1 LLTFIIVCL
10 TLLMSITGVVLA
22 AGAGTRMGTP
32 KALLSTPDGAS
43 WVAVSSDLL
52 LAAGCDR
59 VVVVLG
65 ASASSVIMPTDASIT
80 SVVNAD
86 WASGM
91 ASSLR
96 VGLAAARLDTA
107 PGQAAL
113 VTVVD
118 MPELPVAVARRVIAS
133 GAPLA
138 RAVFDGRPGH
148 PVLIASEHWA
158 PIAASVSGDHG
169 ARSYLDSHGV
179 LDVEC
184 GDLYDGHD
192 LDTPPLPA
200 TPPPP
205 PVE

>member
-1 LLTFIIVCL
+1 
-10 TLLMSITGVVLA
+10 MSITGVVLA
-22 AGAGTRMGTP
+22 AGAGTRMGRP

-43 WVAVSSDLL
+43 WVTVASELL
-52 LAAGCDR
+52 LDAGCDR

-96 VGLAAARLDTA
+96 VGLEAAGLDAA
-107 PGQAAL
+107 PDDAAL

-118 MPELPVAVARRVIAS
+118 MPELPVAVARRVIAT

-138 RAVFDGRPGH
+138 SAVFDGRPGH
-148 PVLIASEHWA
+148 PVLIAAEHWA

-169 ARSYLDSHGV
+169 ARSYLDAHGV

-192 LDTPPLPA
+192 IDR
-200 TPPPP
+200 
-205 PVE
+205 

>member
-1 LLTFIIVCL
+1 
-10 TLLMSITGVVLA
+10 MSITGVVLA

-32 KALLSTPDGAS
+32 KALLSTPGGES
-43 WVAVSSDLL
+43 WPAVACRLL
-52 LAAGCDR
+52 LDAGCDR

-65 ASASSVIMPTDASIT
+65 ASAASVNLPTDASIT
-80 SVVNAD
+80 TVVNAD

-96 VGLAAARLDTA
+96 LGLEAAT
-107 PGQAAL
+107 GEAAL

-118 MPELPVAVARRVIAS
+118 MPELPLAVARRVVAS

-138 RAVFDGRPGH
+138 RAVFESRPGH
-148 PVLIASEHWA
+148 PVLIAAEHWA

-169 ARSYLDSHGV
+169 ARAYLDAHGV
-179 LDVEC
+179 VDVEC

-200 TPPPP
+200 PPRA
-205 PVE
+205 E

>member
-32 KALLSTPDGAS
+32 KALLRAPDGAS
-43 WVAVSSDLL
+43 WVAVASGLL
-52 LAAGCDR
+52 LDAGCDR

-65 ASASSVIMPTDASIT
+65 ASASSVRMPTDASIT
-80 SVVNAD
+80 SVVNPD

-96 VGLAAARLDTA
+96 AGLAAATGD
-107 PGQAAL
+107 AAL

-118 MPELPVAVARRVIAS
+118 MPELPVAVARRVIGS

-169 ARSYLDSHGV
+169 ARSYLDAHGV

-192 LDTPPLPA
+192 LDTPPLA
-200 TPPPP
+200 PPHPPMP

>member
-1 LLTFIIVCL
+1 
-10 TLLMSITGVVLA
+10 MSITGVVLA
-22 AGAGTRMGTP
+22 AGAGARMGRP

-43 WVAVSSDLL
+43 WVRVASELL
-52 LAAGCDR
+52 LDAGCER

-96 VGLAAARLDTA
+96 VGLAAAT
-107 PGQAAL
+107 GQSAL

-118 MPELPVAVARRVIAS
+118 MPELPVAVVRRVIAS

-148 PVLIASEHWA
+148 PVLIAAEHWA
-158 PIAASVSGDHG
+158 PIAASVSGDYG
-169 ARSYLDSHGV
+169 ARTYLDAHGV

-192 LDTPPLPA
+192 IDR
-200 TPPPP
+200 
-205 PVE
+205 